1 MSLIFIWGQV
11 SIMTLEYWTQTGEVV
26 LKGKTERS
34 PIRVWL
40 GGLQGPPGPPGLK
53 TVRCTQGRTLSCF
66 STSLTE
72 TCMDLEEVMSF
83 FSHKSLLFQ
92 FPNLFTSRWALVS
105 AVYFLLLCVPVDLQV
120 FKHAFQ
126 MNKIGRIQSWKESW
140 YTAKSDYL
148 PNRTL
153 ATIHVKHIMIL

>member
-11 SIMTLEYWTQTGEVV
+11 SIMTLEYRTQTGEVV

-40 GGLQGPPGPPGLK
+40 GGLR
-53 TVRCTQGRTLSCF
+53 TVRCTQGRSLSCF

-72 TCMDLEEVMSF
+72 TCTDLEEVMSS

-105 AVYFLLLCVPVDLQV
+105 AVYFLLLCVPADLQV